1 MKRNHK
7 VFFNFAKNRQKTI
20 SQVGPFLDPISGEI
34 NSDPNF
40 SAECLSK
47 QYSSVFTQPHP
58 NWSIPNK
65 QEFFQL
71 DNVRQRETVLADFEF
86 SETDIELACAE
97 LSYSSA
103 SGPDGIPS
111 KLLKVC
117 KKELKKPLFILW
129 RSSLNQGIIPP
140 DLLLVLISPIHKG
153 GSRVDPSRYRPVALT
168 SHLFKV
174 FERVIRKTL
183 VKHLEDL
190 ELIPATQHGFRQQ
203 ISDMLL

>member
-1 MKRNHK
+1 MPTLC
-7 VFFNFAKNRQKTI
+7 KNQ
-20 SQVGPFLDPISGEI
+20 
-34 NSDPNF
+34 
-40 SAECLSK
+40 
-47 QYSSVFTQPHP
+47 
-58 NWSIPNK
+58 

-86 SETDIELACAE
+86 SETDIEHACAE

-168 SHLFKV
+168 SHLIKV

-183 VKHLEDL
+183 VKHENCSFKNFQVFIGAPHLTFFNTFTL
-190 ELIPATQHGFRQQ
+190 YSR
-203 ISDMLL
+203 